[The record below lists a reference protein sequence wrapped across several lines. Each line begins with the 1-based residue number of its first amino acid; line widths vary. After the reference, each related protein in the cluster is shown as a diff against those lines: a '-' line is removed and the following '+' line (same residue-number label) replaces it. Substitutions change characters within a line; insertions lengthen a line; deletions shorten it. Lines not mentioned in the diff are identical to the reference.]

1 MNPFDRLDAAFAAQF
16 GALPPITPPV
26 SLADAEARHEAVNG
40 LFAEESND
48 EP

>member
-1 MNPFDRLDAAFAAQF
+1 MNPFDRVDAAFAAQL

-26 SLADAEARHEAVNG
+26 SLADAEAQHEAVNG

-48 EP
+48 EQ